1 MYLKNDFISFSAPP
15 CNYEDALLGAIRPQE
30 IQTEA
35 AFSRELDSQSEL
47 VVWDSDEN
55 VDEGNHEDN
64 VEEHDYADD
73 ECKVGGW

>member
-1 MYLKNDFISFSAPP
+1 
-15 CNYEDALLGAIRPQE
+15 LGAIRPQE

-35 AFSRELDSQSEL
+35 ALSWELDSQSEL

-64 VEEHDYADD
+64 VEEHDYDDYHDD
-73 ECKVGGW
+73 ECKVGG